1 MAYGESNLSPA
12 DIAVLSGN
20 TGRNNS
26 GDNCGFGDGNGA
38 WWIVLFLIFALGG
51 WGRGF
56 GNGYGGFGGST
67 GGVAD
72 NYVLTSDFAQVDRK
86 LDTISNGICDST
98 FALNNTMTNGFANV
112 QNTLCQ
118 GFAGVNTAITTN
130 GYETRLGVQGLAAQ
144 LANCCCDV
152 RQQISDCCCTTNAN
166 IKDVSYN
173 IAMGNNAIQQTLCNN
188 TRDIIDNQNA
198 NYRALHDE
206 IVANRIEDKNA
217 QIAAQQ
223 NEINALRL
231 AASQEKQNAYITA
244 NQSAQTAE
252 LIRRLGADCPV
263 NAYVVQPPTPVT
275 FPTNCCGQFTGFGY
289 GYNNGCCNNSCCC

>member
-1 MAYGESNLSPA
+1 
-12 DIAVLSGN
+12 
-20 TGRNNS
+20 
-26 GDNCGFGDGNGA
+26 
-38 WWIVLFLIFALGG
+38 
-51 WGRGF
+51 
-56 GNGYGGFGGST
+56 
-67 GGVAD
+67 
-72 NYVLTSDFAQVDRK
+72 
-86 LDTISNGICDST
+86 
-98 FALNNTMTNGFANV
+98 MTNGFANV

-130 GYETRLGVQGLAAQ
+130 GYETRLGVQSLAAQ
-144 LANCCCDV
+144 LANCCCDLGK
-152 RQQISDCCCTTNAN
+152 QISDCCCTTNAN